1 MVWNDNNI
9 EIGGRLDTNDGA
21 NLYKGKMDELAV
33 YNRALIPAEVVTV
46 MKARNILSVEAN
58 HKLTTKWGYLKTN

>member
-33 YNRALIPAEVVTV
+33 YNRALTPADVVTV
-46 MKARNILSVEAN
+46 MKAKNILSVEAN
-58 HKLTTKWGYLKTN
+58 KLTTKWGYLKTN